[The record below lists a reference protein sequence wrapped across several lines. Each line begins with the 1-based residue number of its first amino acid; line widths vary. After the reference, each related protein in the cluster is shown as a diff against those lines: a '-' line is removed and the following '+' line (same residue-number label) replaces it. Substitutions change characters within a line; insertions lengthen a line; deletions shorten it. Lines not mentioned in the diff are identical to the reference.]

1 MDKVIKTQVNS
12 WHHKLFHFQLSF
24 WIWKVWKGKK
34 KRKSQPNFWH
44 YVKKI
49 EAQTKKMVF
58 LYKKKVYDAL
68 MTFLK
73 MASKLLISLLMILR
87 STLSVIELGSKSE
100 SNLHST
106 ADSERKWL
114 TYMALWTLTE
124 SGLFMEKLSLFH
136 VIVQMCCYWFEN
148 GWVCSWW
155 EIIFNGAWIVVLL

>member
-1 MDKVIKTQVNS
+1 
-12 WHHKLFHFQLSF
+12 
-24 WIWKVWKGKK
+24 
-34 KRKSQPNFWH
+34 
-44 YVKKI
+44 
-49 EAQTKKMVF
+49 
-58 LYKKKVYDAL
+58 

-136 VIVQMCCYWFEN
+136 FIVQMCCY
-148 GWVCSWW
+148 
-155 EIIFNGAWIVVLL
+155 